1 VDLGIAEIGDQVHG
15 INVQLASRDKA
26 LQLLAQNHVSF
37 DPNSEETKRV
47 RRKIDRRIMPLIF
60 TVYLLQL
67 LDKNSLSFAAIMG
80 IKDSAHLTAS
90 QYSWLGSIV

>member
-1 VDLGIAEIGDQVHG
+1 MHG
-15 INVQLASRDKA
+15 VNAQLASRDKA
-26 LQLLAQNHVSF
+26 LQLLAQKHVSF

-47 RRKIDRRIMPLIF
+47 RRKIDRHIMPLIF

-80 IKDSAHLTAS
+80 IKNSAHLTAS